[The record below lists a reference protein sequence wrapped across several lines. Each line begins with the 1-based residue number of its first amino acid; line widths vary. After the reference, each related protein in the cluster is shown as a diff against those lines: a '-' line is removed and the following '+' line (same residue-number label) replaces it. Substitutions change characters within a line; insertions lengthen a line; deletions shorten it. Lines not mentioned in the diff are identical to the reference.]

1 MAILKE
7 FKEFAMRGPV
17 IDLAVGVIIGA
28 AFGKIITTLVEKV
41 LMPPIGLMIG
51 GVDFSKLSITLKDA
65 VGDRPAVVIQY
76 GEFLNAIIAFIIVAF
91 CIFMVIKLL
100 KSIHMKKDL
109 TPDASPQE
117 ILLAEIRDILKEK
130 P

>member
-65 VGDRPAVVIQY
+65 VGDRPAVVMQY

-130 P
+130 Q

>member
-1 MAILKE
+1 MAIMKE

-28 AFGKIITTLVEKV
+28 SFGKIISTLVEKV

-65 VGDRPAVVIQY
+65 VGDTPAVVVQY
-76 GEFLNAIIAFIIVAF
+76 GEFINAVVTFLIVAF

>member
-28 AFGKIITTLVEKV
+28 AFGKIITTLVDKV
-41 LMPPIGLMIG
+41 LMPPIGILIG
-51 GVDFSKLSITLKDA
+51 GVDFSKLSITLKSA
-65 VGDRPAVVIQY
+65 VGDTPAVVIQY
-76 GEFLNAIIAFIIVAF
+76 GEFLNSVIAFIIVAF

-100 KSIHMKKDL
+100 KSIRMKKDI

-117 ILLAEIRDILKEK
+117 VLLTEIRDLLKAK
-130 P
+130 Q